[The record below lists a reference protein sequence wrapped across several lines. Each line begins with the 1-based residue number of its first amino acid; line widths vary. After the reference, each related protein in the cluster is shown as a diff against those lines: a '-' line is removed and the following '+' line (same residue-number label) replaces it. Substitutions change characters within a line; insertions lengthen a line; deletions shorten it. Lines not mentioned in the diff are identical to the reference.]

1 MLLKDLLFFIPD
13 SEIIE
18 VADSQD
24 FGKPLFKGAAKLC
37 NNERV
42 LNRKVFTL
50 FSANDYVNG
59 YHYTHI
65 SLMKEGE

>member
-1 MLLKDLLFFIPD
+1 MLVKDLLFFIPD

-18 VADSQD
+18 IAYSQD
-24 FGKPLFKGAAKLC
+24 FRKVLFKGAAKLC
-37 NNERV
+37 KNEQV

-50 FSANDYVNG
+50 FSSNDYVNG

-65 SLMKEGE
+65 SLMKEDE